1 MDMAEFETS
10 NIQLSVL
17 IVAYRRWENVA
28 QILESCWQAGVR
40 DIYLSLDAP
49 RDNNKEAREDQLA
62 LMKVVSD
69 FETRTHETIKK
80 RNLATNQGCAVN
92 VILGCEWA
100 FQTAEYLV
108 VLEDDCLP
116 SSYFFDFCR
125 AELMHVKNDNTCW
138 LLCGSQ
144 FAPVSITNDR
154 VSLSKYALTWG
165 WATHRSKWLEIR
177 EAFFSP
183 SKFPEIKDLF
193 SILPGDSFWNA
204 GARRA
209 IRGFTDV
216 WDTVLLQR
224 MIREGKYAILPQQ
237 NLVENVGNDQVSTH
251 TDSDS
256 PWVRRKITTQN
267 RIRFDS
273 PVLNQ
278 TLDEWLS
285 QNFYQIRLRHSYS
298 TKLTLALDLLL
309 CKFRKRFKYPLQE
322 RLQM

>member
-80 RNLATNQGCAVN
+80 QNLATNQGCAVN

-125 AELMHVKNDNTCW
+125 AELMHVKNDNICW

-256 PWVRRKITTQN
+256 PWVRRKICADNESQFN
-267 RIRFDS
+267 S
-273 PVLNQ
+273 PVLNG
-278 TLDEWLS
+278 TLDKWLS
-285 QNFYQIRLRHSYS
+285 RHFYRIRFRHLLS
-298 TKLTLALDLLL
+298 TKFTLLLDLLFY
-309 CKFRKRFKYPLQE
+309 KSRKRFKHPLRE
-322 RLQM
+322 RLQR